1 MVSPSAR
8 IAQHKDSPPDRTDR
22 RSQQGGDEK
31 SGLGAC
37 LASQTAIGDGLGE
50 LRGLDDLEAGQ
61 IGDGAGHPEDAVY
74 RAWRQAQALDG
85 AAEESP
91 IARPQAAIA
100 LDLGQAQAAAGLA
113 RATAQTFKADA
124 PFRS

>member
-1 MVSPSAR
+1 MASVSCGVSMTSRPARSATVR
-8 IAQHKDSPPDRTDR
+8 ATLRMRCPAR
-22 RSQQGGDEK
+22 GDK
-31 SGLGAC
+31 
-37 LASQTAIGDGLGE
+37 
-50 LRGLDDLEAGQ
+50 
-61 IGDGAGHPEDAVY
+61 
-74 RAWRQAQALDG
+74 AQALNG